1 MSNHACVAE
10 LAPQLHDAPASSEV
24 TARLR
29 QAESSIGALRAL
41 LDALGPALLLVAGDS
56 RPIFSNRRAA
66 QILAQRDGLA
76 LGATGLLTDSKRTTR
91 SLRAA
96 IAEAAARA
104 NSLHNSSLTL
114 RFSVARC
121 FPRPPWLLSVLPIA
135 LDGGLDGSGAGNAA
149 ISIVESDVRTR
160 IDPAS
165 AADYF
170 LLTPRE
176 ADVAALLAAGSNSR
190 EAARALHIRIGTVR
204 THLKSLFEKTGA
216 RSQTALA
223 LKLQA
228 FAVRD

>member
-1 MSNHACVAE
+1 MSHS
-10 LAPQLHDAPASSEV
+10 APVTQLCAPAASPE
-24 TARLR
+24 L
-29 QAESSIGALRAL
+29 LRAL
-41 LDALGPALLLVAGDS
+41 LDALGPALLLVDS
-56 RPIFSNRRAA
+56 DGRPIFINRRAA

-76 LGATGLLTDSKRTTR
+76 LGPGGLATESAQKTR

-96 IAEAAARA
+96 ITGAAARA
-104 NSLHNSSLTL
+104 HSSLAQSLTL
-114 RFSVARC
+114 RVSVAR
-121 FPRPPWLLSVLPIA
+121 PSSRPPWLVSILPIA
-135 LDGGLDGSGAGNAA
+135 RDGADAAAGCAA
-149 ISIVESDVRTR
+149 IAITTSDARTR
-160 IDPAS
+160 IDPTG
-165 AADYF
+165 AANYF

-176 ADVAALLAAGSNSR
+176 ADVAALLATGCGSR

>member
-1 MSNHACVAE
+1 MSIHASVPE
-10 LAPQLHDAPASSEV
+10 LPPQLLEATASPEV
-24 TARLR
+24 AARLR
-29 QAESSIGALRAL
+29 RAERSLGALRAL
-41 LDALGPALLLVAGDS
+41 LDALGPALLLVDDDG
-56 RPIFSNRRAA
+56 RPIFVNRRAA
-66 QILAQRDGLA
+66 RILARRDGLT
-76 LGATGLLTDSKRTTR
+76 LGPGGLAADSQRTTR

-96 IAEAAARA
+96 IAAAAA
-104 NSLHNSSLTL
+104 GAHSLHARSAAS
-114 RFSVARC
+114 RFSVLR
-121 FPRPPWLLSVLPIA
+121 RSRHPPWLLLILPIA
-135 LDGGLDGSGAGNAA
+135 FCDGLDGSAAGYAA
-149 ISIVESDVRTR
+149 ISIVESDVHPR

-176 ADVAALLAAGSNSR
+176 ADVAALLAAGCNSR
-190 EAARALHIRIGTVR
+190 EAARTLHIRIGTVR